1 MSHILRFQRDVDEMG
16 GGRGKRTSCVG
27 LLREAPGADPVCRV
41 LLGVNY
47 SFTISAKSAKF
58 VRTKVSCVPSPY
70 PSLSR

>member
-1 MSHILRFQRDVDEMG
+1 M
-16 GGRGKRTSCVG
+16 
-27 LLREAPGADPVCRV
+27 CRV